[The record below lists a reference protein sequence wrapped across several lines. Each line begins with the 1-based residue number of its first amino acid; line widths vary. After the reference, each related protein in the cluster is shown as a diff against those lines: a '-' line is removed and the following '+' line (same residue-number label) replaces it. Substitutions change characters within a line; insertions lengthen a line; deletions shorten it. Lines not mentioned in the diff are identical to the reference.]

1 MIVSNTTPLSCLL
14 KVGAADLL
22 QRLYVT
28 LTIPAEVA
36 AELDQ
41 AGSLHQGWRRQ
52 VGFIRV
58 AESLADDP
66 VMALLAA
73 EVDRGEAAA
82 IALARR
88 LNSPLLIVDE

>member
-41 AGSLHQGWRRQ
+41 AGSLH
-52 VGFIRV
+52 V
-58 AESLADDP
+58 ASGYQTPCWETCGLRAHRPIESVPPA
-66 VMALLAA
+66 
-73 EVDRGEAAA
+73 
-82 IALARR
+82 
-88 LNSPLLIVDE
+88 